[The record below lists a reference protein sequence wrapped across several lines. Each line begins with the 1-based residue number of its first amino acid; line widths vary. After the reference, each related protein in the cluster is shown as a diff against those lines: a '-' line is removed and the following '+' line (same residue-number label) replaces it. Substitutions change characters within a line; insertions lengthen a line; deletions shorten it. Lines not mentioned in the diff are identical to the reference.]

1 MGSDEA
7 SILKIKGHI
16 PSSSDG
22 CCVAQLSSFT
32 SGLILDGGFL
42 MIAATQSVPT
52 IKHYKAWSHMVTMSL
67 NLCYHGAVTVF
78 EAPTFGI

>member
-1 MGSDEA
+1 M
-7 SILKIKGHI
+7 KIKGHI

-32 SGLILDGGFL
+32 SALILDGGFL
-42 MIAATQSVPT
+42 MIAATQSVPA
-52 IKHYKAWSHMVTMSL
+52 IKHGQSPKTA
-67 NLCYHGAVTVF
+67 F

>member
-1 MGSDEA
+1 M
-7 SILKIKGHI
+7 KIKGHI

-22 CCVAQLSSFT
+22 CCVAQLFHTSTSSFT

-42 MIAATQSVPT
+42 MIAATQSVCT
-52 IKHYKAWSHMVTMSL
+52 SYKAWSHMVTVSL
-67 NLCYHGAVTVF
+67 NLCCDGAVTVF